1 MNEGLHNL
9 KPAEGSTHR
18 SKRIGRGIGS
28 GHGKTS
34 GRGHKGD
41 KSRGQTRQGF
51 EGGQTPLHQRLP
63 LYRGTRHR
71 NPSQFKSVT
80 KKVYALVNLNKLEEA
95 FESGAEI
102 SPEILLASGFVRDLF
117 AGLKILGDGELTVK
131 LNVKAHKFSASAKAK
146 IEAAGG
152 TTEVLASRR

>member
-1 MNEGLHNL
+1 MSEGLHNL

-18 SKRIGRGIGS
+18 VKRLGRGIGS

-34 GRGHKGD
+34 TRGHKGD
-41 KSRGQTRQGF
+41 KARGQSRQGF

-63 LYRGTRHR
+63 LFRGTRHR

-80 KKVYALVNLNKLEEA
+80 KKVYALVNLNKLEESFA
-95 FESGAEI
+95 SGSEV
-102 SPEILLASGFVRDLF
+102 SPEILLETGVVRDLF
-117 AGLKILGDGELTVK
+117 AGIKILGDGELTVK
-131 LNVKAHKFSASAKAK
+131 LNVKAHKFSASAIAK

-152 TTEVLASRR
+152 TTEVVPIGR

>member
-1 MNEGLHNL
+1 MSEGLHNL
-9 KPAEGSTHR
+9 KPSEGSTHR
-18 SKRIGRGIGS
+18 VKRLGRGIGS

-34 GRGHKGD
+34 TRGHKGD
-41 KSRGQTRQGF
+41 KARGQSRQGF

-95 FESGAEI
+95 FASGSEV
-102 SPEILLASGFVRDLF
+102 SPEILLSTGVVRDLF
-117 AGLKILGDGELTVK
+117 AGIKILGDGELTVK
-131 LNVKAHKFSASAKAK
+131 LNVKAHKFSASAIAK

-152 TTEVLASRR
+152 TTEVVAIRR